1 MYHDICMSMYGY
13 IMEVEMFFLS
23 HYKLNP
29 FEVLKD
35 MTLLDL
41 ETYMK
46 KIEKLESQQQ
56 ESIKKSDIMK
66 SLYQINQ
73 ILSMMFYKK

>member
-1 MYHDICMSMYGY
+1 MYHDICQSLYGY
-13 IMEVEMFFLS
+13 IMEVEMFFLT

-29 FEVLKD
+29 FEVLRNL
-35 MTLLDL
+35 TLLDL
-41 ETYMK
+41 DIYMK
-46 KIEKLESQQQ
+46 KIEKIESQQQ
-56 ESIKKSDIMK
+56 ESIKKADIMK

>member
-13 IMEVEMFFLS
+13 IMEIEIFFLT

-46 KIEKLESQQQ
+46 KVEKYEKEQQ
-56 ESIKKSDIMK
+56 ESIKKNDIMK
-66 SLYQINQ
+66 SLYMINQ